1 MVLKYTNMEEK
12 KTKGQTSDTSPSI
25 ECSKC
30 HKQIS
35 SANGTQKS
43 NGFVCNECIN
53 KRKKRLLWTG
63 IGCLIVVAGIALWAL
78 TDNHFQKNGK
88 GFEGVGDIQDSVTL
102 SVKTNNVRFNL
113 AATTAINSPVSTQAP
128 ISNLADFKNIFS
140 QNVADATNKSSK
152 SLVIPAVCP
161 LFEINT
167 NHFTNDGDALVREF
181 ASAYNMTNKKAT
193 ILVEGYTCDL
203 GGVRL
208 NDKLSEVRAETV
220 KNILI
225 DAGIPE
231 NMIEVKWYG
240 KSRFHEF
247 NYPNKNEYR
256 RVILSIK

>member
-12 KTKGQTSDTSPSI
+12 KTKGQMSDNPQSI
-25 ECSKC
+25 ECSIC

-35 SANGTQKS
+35 SADGIQKS

-53 KRKKRLLWTG
+53 KRKKRFLWTG
-63 IGCLIVVAGIALWAL
+63 IGCLTVVAGIALWAL
-78 TDNHFQKNGK
+78 TDNHFQKTGK
-88 GFEGVGDIQDSVTL
+88 GFKGVGDIQDSVALTVNANK
-102 SVKTNNVRFNL
+102 VKLNL
-113 AATTAINSPVSTQAP
+113 ATTTAINSPASTQAP
-128 ISNLADFKNIFS
+128 ISNLADFKNILS

-152 SLVIPAVCP
+152 NLVIPAVCP

-167 NHFTNDGDALVREF
+167 NHFTSDGDALVREF
-181 ASAYNMTNKKAT
+181 ASAYNKTNKKAT

-208 NDKLSEVRAETV
+208 NDRLSKVRAETV
-220 KNILI
+220 KKILT

-231 NMIEVKWYG
+231 NRIEIKWYG